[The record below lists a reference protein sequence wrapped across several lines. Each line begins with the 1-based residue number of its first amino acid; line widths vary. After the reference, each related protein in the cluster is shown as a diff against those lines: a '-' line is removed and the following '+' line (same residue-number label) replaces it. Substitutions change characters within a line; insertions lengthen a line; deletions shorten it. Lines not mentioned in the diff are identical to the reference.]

1 MDTAGCAMDASGG
14 ERLDTVGCTMDASG
28 GERLD
33 IVGGKMDASEG
44 ERLDIVGGTMDASE
58 GERLDIVGGTMDAS
72 EGERLEG
79 RWAPWLGSDDV
90 WLGILCG
97 SEADGVWLGSRRC
110 VARKPT
116 MCGSEADDVCVYKG
130 SFCVRVEFADTGAC

>member
-1 MDTAGCAMDASGG
+1 MLLCGREHMDTAGCAMDASGG

-33 IVGGKMDASEG
+33 IVGGK
-44 ERLDIVGGTMDASE
+44 MDASE

-116 MCGSEADDVCVYKG
+116 MCVCTKDRFAFGSNSPIRAHAKYECQ
-130 SFCVRVEFADTGAC
+130 R

>member
-1 MDTAGCAMDASGG
+1 MLLCGREHMDTAGCAMDASGG

-28 GERLD
+28 GERLG
-33 IVGGKMDASEG
+33 IVGGK
-44 ERLDIVGGTMDASE
+44 MDASE

-116 MCGSEADDVCVYKG
+116 MCVCTKDRFAFGSNSPIRAHAKYECQ
-130 SFCVRVEFADTGAC
+130 R